1 MKKKNV
7 IALVAHDKKKID
19 MAEWASFN
27 KDTLKKFK
35 LVGTRGTARSIK
47 NITGLDIEV
56 LGHGPEGGD
65 IIIAN
70 AVLEKKI
77 DKLIFFIDVLSPHG
91 HEHDI
96 QTLIRISV
104 LKNIPIALNRTTAD
118 YIISSSLMENE

>member
-1 MKKKNV
+1 MEKKV
-7 IALVAHDKKKID
+7 IALVAHDQKKID
-19 MAEWASFN
+19 MAEWASYN
-27 KDTLKKFK
+27 KETLKKFK
-35 LVGTRGTARSIK
+35 LVGTRGTAQTVR
-47 NITGLDIEV
+47 NITGLDVEV

-70 AVLEKKI
+70 AVLEQKI

-104 LKNIPIALNRTTAD
+104 LKNIPLALNRTTAD
-118 YIISSSLMENE
+118 YIISSSLMND